1 MKIIRESLWDIKVTS
16 NKFNSQFTS
25 AKKCKLSDQL
35 KVIGVII
42 ESDMSIYLDDDKYTI
57 IIKEIRKHG

>member
-1 MKIIRESLWDIKVTS
+1 MKIIRESIWDIQVIS
-16 NKFNSQFTS
+16 NKFNNQFTS

-42 ESDMSIYLDDDKYTI
+42 ESDLSIYRDDSEYKI
-57 IIKEIRKHG
+57 IIKEI